1 MRAASTPPSG
11 AVPADT
17 VPPDAVRERAGRLL
31 RWYPRQWRDRY
42 AEEFAELLISDIE
55 ERPRSAART
64 IDVARGGVM
73 ARLAEIGLAGS
84 PLAAASAA
92 DRHHQVRASLGTLSV
107 ALAVCLALAAAM
119 WSQLMIGWGTSN
131 VLARAMR
138 SGKLP
143 QSAAGSLTTATS
155 AVGRDVTIVTSV
167 TMLLLLALA
176 IAAALPVLAL
186 VARRLVTGGYR
197 GHRGLVLPAA
207 VAVAAGLVLFTGGR
221 YFENDWVGTGGQGGL
236 IPGGLAAF
244 TWAITLWATS
254 YWAHMGALAAF
265 PPAERTWMAISPLV
279 LAVLALAVAVVIRRA
294 GLSPRMLAFEA
305 RLATAACAVFAVLLA
320 GCCCWVAESGSAAA
334 VFFHAGLIDVA
345 ATGGLALA
353 LAVAVQ
359 AQAMAARG
367 LRLARS

>member
-1 MRAASTPPSG
+1 MSAPSTPPASTPPARS
-11 AVPADT
+11 A
-17 VPPDAVRERAGRLL
+17 RERATRLL
-31 RWYPRQWRDRY
+31 RWYPRTWRDRY
-42 AEEFAELLISDIE
+42 GDEFTELLVSDIE

-64 IDVARGGVM
+64 VDVARGGVL

-84 PLAAASAA
+84 PPAAATAA
-92 DRHHQVRASLGTLSV
+92 DRHHPVRTSLGTLSV
-107 ALAVCLALAAAM
+107 ALVACLALAAGM

-143 QSAAGSLTTATS
+143 QSAADSLNTATS
-155 AVGRDVTIVTSV
+155 AVGKDVTIVTSV
-167 TMLLLLALA
+167 TMLILLALA

-186 VARRLVTGGYR
+186 VARWLVTGGYR
-197 GHRGLVLPAA
+197 GHRGLALPAA

-244 TWAITLWATS
+244 TWAITLWVTS

-265 PPAERTWMAISPLV
+265 PLEERTWMVISPLL
-279 LAVLALAVAVVIRRA
+279 LAVMALAVAVVIRRA
-294 GLSPRMLAFEA
+294 GLSSRVLAFEA

-320 GCCCWVAESGSAAA
+320 GCCCWVAESGAATA
-334 VFFHAGLIDVA
+334 AFFHAGLIDVA

-359 AQAMAARG
+359 AQAMATRG